1 MKYIIT
7 SAFTASNDSFNHFL
21 FLALDDELSIY
32 IKELKAIAFNLCECE
47 TTLKFKRSC
56 WSSLGSLDL
65 DFECGVTALSETT
78 IRGIESSMELQKINV
93 VAQGISFNP
102 ITDTFSVYSEFKKD
116 GKQIALK
123 TKPIPYA
130 FLNNKVHN
138 VYT

>member
-7 SAFTASNDSFNHFL
+7 SAFTASNDSFNRFL

-65 DFECGVTALSETT
+65 DLECGVTALSETT
-78 IRGIESSMELQKINV
+78 IRRIESSMELQKINV